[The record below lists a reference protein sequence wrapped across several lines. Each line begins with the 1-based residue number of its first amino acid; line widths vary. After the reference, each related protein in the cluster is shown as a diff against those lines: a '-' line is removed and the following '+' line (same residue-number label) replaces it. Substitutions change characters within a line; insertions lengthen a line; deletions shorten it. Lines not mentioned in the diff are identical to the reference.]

1 MGPLAGSFAHGTRWI
16 RAQDLIWVLLF
27 AALAVFG
34 PDQSAATVTI
44 LILLAIFQILE
55 PKIPF
60 LSSSAGAALS
70 FPVKLILCYVL
81 MGWTD
86 GVASSYY
93 WLLLLPVVSAAT
105 SLGLA
110 GTLICSLLACSAYLS
125 FILFLRPEQYIP
137 AEDLRVLAIRV
148 IGLPMVGYLTHQ
160 LAEAKRAAAER
171 YQTVAE
177 QLAEANTNLQKA
189 EAAANRSERL
199 AALGQLSAGLA
210 HELRNPMGTMKTS
223 AEMLEKCVVG
233 ENEVAREMAQ
243 FISSEVDRA
252 DSLITRF
259 LDFARPLALRV
270 EVADIGQALDLAVA
284 EVERH
289 RPPFDI
295 AIYKNYSPDIPPFE
309 FDPELM
315 QRVFANLLTNAAQA
329 SPPNGTVTVKTR
341 LVEGL
346 VEVAVIDRGSGIDG
360 KHMENIFN
368 PFFTTKQHGVG
379 LGLAIVSKI
388 VDEHRGK
395 IAVESEAGSGTV
407 FRVYLPAHGS
417 ARSMEA
423 GRARS
428 TA

>member
-1 MGPLAGSFAHGTRWI
+1 M
-16 RAQDLIWVLLF
+16 RAADLIWVLLF
-27 AALAVFG
+27 AALVVFG
-34 PDQSAATVTI
+34 PDQSAATAVI
-44 LILLAIFQILE
+44 LILLAILQILE

-60 LSSSAGAALS
+60 LSSPRGAALS

-110 GTLICSLLACSAYLS
+110 GTLICSLLACAAYLS
-125 FILFLRPEQYIP
+125 FILFLRPEQFIP
-137 AEDLRVLAIRV
+137 PDDLRVLAIRV

-160 LAEAKRAAAER
+160 LAEAKRIAAER
-171 YQTVAE
+171 YQNAAE
-177 QLAEANTNLQKA
+177 LLAEANTNLQKA
-189 EAAANRSERL
+189 EAAANRSARL

-223 AEMLEKCVVG
+223 AEMLERSVAG
-233 ENEVAREMAQ
+233 ENDVAREMAQ
-243 FISSEVDRA
+243 FISSEVDRT

-259 LDFARPLALRV
+259 LDFARPLALRP
-270 EVADIGQALDLAVA
+270 EVADISQVIDLAVT

-289 RPPFDI
+289 RPPFPI

-315 QRVFANLLTNAAQA
+315 QRVFSNLLANAAQA
-329 SPPNGTVTVKTR
+329 SPANGTVTVKTR
-341 LVEGL
+341 PLDGM
-346 VEVAVIDRGSGIDG
+346 VEVAVIDRGSGIDRE
-360 KHMENIFN
+360 HMESIFN

-395 IAVESEAGSGTV
+395 IAVESEPGTGTV
-407 FRVYLPAHGS
+407 FRVYLPAG
-417 ARSMEA
+417 
-423 GRARS
+423 GRGV
-428 TA
+428 

>member
-1 MGPLAGSFAHGTRWI
+1 MRPA
-16 RAQDLIWVLLF
+16 DLIWVLLF
-27 AALAVFG
+27 AALVVFG
-34 PDQSAATVTI
+34 PDQSAATVVI
-44 LILLAIFQILE
+44 LVLLAIFQILE

-60 LSSSAGAALS
+60 LSSSRGTALT
-70 FPVKLILCYVL
+70 FPVKLILCYAL

-110 GTLICSLLACSAYLS
+110 GTLLCSLLACSAYLS
-125 FILFLRPEQYIP
+125 FILFLRPEQFIP
-137 AEDLRVLAIRV
+137 PDDLRVLAIRV

-160 LAEAKRAAAER
+160 LAEAKRIAAER
-171 YQTVAE
+171 YRNAAE
-177 QLAEANTNLQKA
+177 LLAEANMNLQKA
-189 EAAANRSERL
+189 EAAANRSARL

-223 AEMLEKCVVG
+223 AEMLERSVTH

-243 FISSEVDRA
+243 FISSEVDRT

-259 LDFARPLALRV
+259 LDFARPLALRP
-270 EVADIGQALDLAVA
+270 EVADISQVIDLAVT

-289 RPPFDI
+289 RPPFPI
-295 AIYKNYSPDIPPFE
+295 TIYKNYSPDIPPFE

-315 QRVFANLLTNAAQA
+315 QRVFSNLLANAAQA
-329 SPPNGTVTVKTR
+329 SPANGTVTVKTR
-341 LVEGL
+341 PVDGM

-360 KHMENIFN
+360 EDMESIFN

-395 IAVESEAGSGTV
+395 IAVESEPGTGTV
-407 FRVYLPAHGS
+407 FRVYLPAG
-417 ARSMEA
+417 
-423 GRARS
+423 GRGA
-428 TA
+428 

>member
-1 MGPLAGSFAHGTRWI
+1 MRPA
-16 RAQDLIWVLLF
+16 DLIWVLLF
-27 AALAVFG
+27 AALVVFG
-34 PDQSAATVTI
+34 PDQSAATVVI
-44 LILLAIFQILE
+44 LVLLAIFQILE

-60 LSSSAGAALS
+60 LSSSHGTALA

-110 GTLICSLLACSAYLS
+110 GTLLCSLVACSAYLS
-125 FILFLRPEQYIP
+125 FILFLRPEQFIP
-137 AEDLRVLAIRV
+137 PDDLRVLAIRV

-160 LAEAKRAAAER
+160 LAEAKRIAAER
-171 YQTVAE
+171 YRNAAE
-177 QLAEANTNLQKA
+177 LLAEANMNLQKA
-189 EAAANRSERL
+189 EAAANRSARL

-223 AEMLEKCVVG
+223 AEMLERSVTH

-243 FISSEVDRA
+243 FISSEVDRT

-259 LDFARPLALRV
+259 LDFARPLALRP
-270 EVADIGQALDLAVA
+270 EVADLSQVIDLAVT

-289 RPPFDI
+289 RPPFPI
-295 AIYKNYSPDIPPFE
+295 TIYKNYSPDIPPFE

-315 QRVFANLLTNAAQA
+315 QRVFSNLLANAAQA
-329 SPPNGTVTVKTR
+329 SPANGTVTVKTR
-341 LVEGL
+341 PVDGM

-360 KHMENIFN
+360 EHMESIFN

-395 IAVESEAGSGTV
+395 IAVESEPGTGTV
-407 FRVYLPAHGS
+407 FRVYLPAG
-417 ARSMEA
+417 
-423 GRARS
+423 GRGA
-428 TA
+428 